1 MSKLLLIDGHSILN
15 RAYYGVRGLT
25 SSKGVPTN
33 AVYGFL
39 NMMFKYIEEEEP
51 DYLTVAFD
59 EHGPTFRHEMYK
71 EYKGTRKAPEED
83 FRVQV
88 PMIQE
93 MLEAMGVTIVKKQ
106 GLEADDILG
115 TISRIGEKKG
125 MDVAVLSGDRDLL
138 QLATSK
144 VKIVIPKTSK
154 GATTTFYYYDKDV
167 EEEYGCTP
175 TEFIDV
181 KALQGD
187 TSDNIPGVPGIGE
200 KTAQAI
206 ISEYKSIENA
216 HAHAD
221 EIKPPRASKNIVE
234 FYDQAVMSKELATIC
249 LDADID
255 YDIES
260 SKMGNIYTDEAYK
273 LCKEWEIKRLLPRFE
288 ETEIKL
294 DSVRYKVINKTEQVE
309 RLIERL
315 EFEEYVGVSYVKFR
329 DSEASGQITMF
340 ESDELKLI
348 AFSDSKECYVI
359 DLTKDISESY
369 VVNKVYDLSM
379 KSCILSFNLKDMLYD
394 FPNLNRENCKDSSL
408 AFYLLDPT
416 RKEYDYA
423 DVASEYMGCTFPGRE
438 ELIGKKTI
446 ASQFDS
452 NRDNVI
458 KLISME
464 SFVAVNGYTKILPKI
479 KEEYNDLYFDIE
491 MPLLFILYDME
502 KEGILLDENVLKDYG
517 EELSGS
523 IKELEATIYEE
534 AGEEFN
540 INSPKQLGEILFSE
554 DKLGLSGSKKM
565 KSGYSTAAD
574 VLEKL
579 APEHKIVE
587 DILRYRALT
596 KLHSTYIEG
605 LLKEIADD
613 NKIHCKFQQT
623 VTATGRLS
631 CTEPNL
637 QNIPIR
643 TEEGRLIRKAF
654 VPREGYVF
662 VDADYSQV
670 ELRVLAH
677 MSGDEELIGAFVRG
691 DDIHTSTA
699 SKIFEVDASDV
710 TPLQRRAAKAVNFG
724 IVYGESSFGL
734 SENLGI
740 SRKEAKKYIDDYFL
754 AYPKMKE
761 FLDSLVSEARE
772 KGYSTTL
779 LGRTRPITELQSKNF
794 NTRSFGERVAMNTP
808 IQGTAADII
817 KIAMINVDNR
827 LKDSEMKSRL
837 ILQVHDEL
845 LIETAVEEEEKVY
858 DILKEEMMNAITLSV
873 PLEIDIH
880 SGTTWF
886 DAK

>member
-221 EIKPPRASKNIVE
+221 LIKPPRASKNIVE

-491 MPLLFILYDME
+491 MPLLFTLYDME

-761 FLDSLVSEARE
+761 FLDSLVSEAKE

-794 NTRSFGERVAMNTP
+794 NMRSFGERVAMNTP

-827 LKDSEMKSRL
+827 LKNSDMKSRL

-880 SGTTWF
+880 SGTTWY

>member
-221 EIKPPRASKNIVE
+221 LIKPPRASKNIVE

-491 MPLLFILYDME
+491 MPLLFTLYDME

-517 EELSGS
+517 EELRGS
-523 IKELEATIYEE
+523 IRELEATIYEE

-761 FLDSLVSEARE
+761 FLDSLVSEAKE

-794 NTRSFGERVAMNTP
+794 NMRSFGERVAMNTP

-827 LKDSEMKSRL
+827 LKNSDMKSRL

-880 SGTTWF
+880 SGTTWY

>member
-1 MSKLLLIDGHSILN
+1 M
-15 RAYYGVRGLT
+15 
-25 SSKGVPTN
+25 
-33 AVYGFL
+33 
-39 NMMFKYIEEEEP
+39 
-51 DYLTVAFD
+51 
-59 EHGPTFRHEMYK
+59 
-71 EYKGTRKAPEED
+71 
-83 FRVQV
+83 
-88 PMIQE
+88 
-93 MLEAMGVTIVKKQ
+93 
-106 GLEADDILG
+106 
-115 TISRIGEKKG
+115 EK
-125 MDVAVLSGDRDLL
+125 R
-138 QLATSK
+138 QLHR
-144 VKIVIPKTSK
+144 
-154 GATTTFYYYDKDV
+154 
-167 EEEYGCTP
+167 
-175 TEFIDV
+175 
-181 KALQGD
+181 
-187 TSDNIPGVPGIGE
+187 N
-200 KTAQAI
+200 
-206 ISEYKSIENA
+206 
-216 HAHAD
+216 
-221 EIKPPRASKNIVE
+221 
-234 FYDQAVMSKELATIC
+234 
-249 LDADID
+249 
-255 YDIES
+255 
-260 SKMGNIYTDEAYK
+260 
-273 LCKEWEIKRLLPRFE
+273 
-288 ETEIKL
+288 
-294 DSVRYKVINKTEQVE
+294 
-309 RLIERL
+309 
-315 EFEEYVGVSYVKFR
+315 
-329 DSEASGQITMF
+329 
-340 ESDELKLI
+340 
-348 AFSDSKECYVI
+348 
-359 DLTKDISESY
+359 
-369 VVNKVYDLSM
+369 
-379 KSCILSFNLKDMLYD
+379 
-394 FPNLNRENCKDSSL
+394 
-408 AFYLLDPT
+408 
-416 RKEYDYA
+416 
-423 DVASEYMGCTFPGRE
+423 
-438 ELIGKKTI
+438 
-446 ASQFDS
+446 S

-761 FLDSLVSEARE
+761 FLDSLVSEAKE

-880 SGTTWF
+880 SGTTWY

>member
-221 EIKPPRASKNIVE
+221 LIKPPRASKNIVE

-491 MPLLFILYDME
+491 MPLLFTLYDME

-517 EELSGS
+517 EELRGS
-523 IKELEATIYEE
+523 IRELEATIYEE

-754 AYPKMKE
+754 AYPMMKE
-761 FLDSLVSEARE
+761 FLDSLVSEAKE

-794 NTRSFGERVAMNTP
+794 NMRSFGERVAMNTP

-827 LKDSEMKSRL
+827 LKNSDMKSRL

-880 SGTTWF
+880 SGTTWY